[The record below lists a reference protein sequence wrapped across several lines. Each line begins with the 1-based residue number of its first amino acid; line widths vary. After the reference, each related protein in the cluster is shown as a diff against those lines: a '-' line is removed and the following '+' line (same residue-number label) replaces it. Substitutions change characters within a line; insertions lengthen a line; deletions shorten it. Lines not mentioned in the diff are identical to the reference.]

1 VKYLYKVYDLEG
13 NLMLVADNVPLICIC
28 LGVSHFTVEKRI
40 KKKVTKFDAFNNE
53 KCKFNVTRRLRN
65 GNN

>member
-1 VKYLYKVYDLEG
+1 
-13 NLMLVADNVPLICIC
+13 MLVADNVPLICRC